1 MSTVGSSSR
10 FARGLSLNI
19 AENLAAALDFD
30 LAIADRPRDPASR
43 LDQQPVVDDEV
54 ALETAADLS
63 LVDGG
68 GTLEQASFR
77 NLNDA
82 AVGQF
87 DVDATFDEQLVA
99 GSDFAGQGDPPANVE
114 TAGAV
119 HLGGIGEI
127 GEPTQG
133 LTGARRDCLRP
144 SCTNGLGQKASFFG
158 RIWHLRILSLHLPQT
173 MGLRT
178 RAAWGLRMGENPRIS
193 RRVGLYSG
201 LGGAEAWKRIPWNG
215 SSPRFSPPMS
225 RATAPSWVGMRS
237 APFAPSRPTGSS

>member
-1 MSTVGSSSR
+1 MRFIQCESRCAIGNQRANSGALLAAAGTLREYPMSTAGSFSR
-10 FARGLSLNI
+10 FARGLRLNI

-68 GTLEQASFR
+68 GTLEQASLR

-119 HLGGIGEI
+119 IWFWGIGEI

-133 LTGARRDCLRP
+133 LAGARRDCLRP

-178 RAAWGLRMGENPRIS
+178 RAAWTAKFIPQTRLPIS
-193 RRVGLYSG
+193 GQPVAVFKIVHHKGR
-201 LGGAEAWKRIPWNG
+201 GGP
-215 SSPRFSPPMS
+215 
-225 RATAPSWVGMRS
+225 
-237 APFAPSRPTGSS
+237 

>member
-1 MSTVGSSSR
+1 MSTAGSFSR
-10 FARGLSLNI
+10 FARGLRLNI
-19 AENLAAALDFD
+19 VENLAAALDFD
-30 LAIADRPRDPASR
+30 LAIADRPRDLASR

-114 TAGAV
+114 TV
-119 HLGGIGEI
+119 
-127 GEPTQG
+127 
-133 LTGARRDCLRP
+133 RR
-144 SCTNGLGQKASFFG
+144 
-158 RIWHLRILSLHLPQT
+158 
-173 MGLRT
+173 
-178 RAAWGLRMGENPRIS
+178 
-193 RRVGLYSG
+193 
-201 LGGAEAWKRIPWNG
+201 
-215 SSPRFSPPMS
+215 SPP
-225 RATAPSWVGMRS
+225 T
-237 APFAPSRPTGSS
+237 PFP